1 MSSLR
6 RHAYDRFLKGLHR
19 RELELGA
26 SYTQAELCRLLEVSV
41 SPLQSALK
49 RLEAEDFVTIRSRAG
64 IVVNKPD
71 LADFR
76 ETQQLRQILEMASIG
91 QYAATAAPD
100 ELAALADDVREL
112 RARAQAREPSAR
124 LAEAHDGIEERLH
137 GGIVAALGNRKTVRI
152 HATNMDRY
160 RLMRPESGTL
170 THRHFIDAA
179 DEHLAILDA
188 AVARDAPAASE
199 RLRLHLAAS
208 LQRAIMTNL
217 FTGRDA

>member
-6 RHAYDRFLKGLHR
+6 RHAYDRFLEGLHR

-91 QYAATAAPD
+91 QYAATADPD
-100 ELAALADDVREL
+100 ALAALADDVRAL
-112 RARAQAREPSAR
+112 RARAESREPSAR
-124 LAEAHDGIEERLH
+124 LAEAHDAIEERLH

-170 THRHFIDAA
+170 THDHFIDAA

-188 AVARDAPAASE
+188 AAARDVPAASE
-199 RLRLHLAAS
+199 RLRGHLAAS